1 VLSGQL
7 PPFSPLFA
15 LRLSLEQKL
24 AQDVVDHLR
33 NYHSLLKVSR
43 QFDTVMARIRGVE
56 ADVERILSELEALCG
71 SEDPE
76 ISSFRPLLLA
86 RMQRIED
93 EARNQIH
100 EAVQPSAHFI
110 ARKRKLRSVDDFL
123 DAFLEFLEAQP
134 EKCS

>member
-1 VLSGQL
+1 VLSGKL
-7 PPFSPLFA
+7 PLFPRIFA
-15 LRLSLEQKL
+15 LRLSPEQKL

-56 ADVERILSELEALCG
+56 ADVERNLSELEALCS

-76 ISSFRPLLLA
+76 LASFRPLLLA

-100 EAVQPSAHFI
+100 ETVQPSAEFI
-110 ARKRKLRSVDDFL
+110 SKKRRLRSVDDFL

-134 EKCS
+134 EKCP